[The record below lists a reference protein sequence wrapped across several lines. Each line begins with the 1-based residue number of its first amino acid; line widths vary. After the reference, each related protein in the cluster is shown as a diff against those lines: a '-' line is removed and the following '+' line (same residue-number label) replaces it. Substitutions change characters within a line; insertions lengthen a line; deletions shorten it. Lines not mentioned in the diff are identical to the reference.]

1 MKIKRTRQGFTL
13 IELLCVIAIIGILA
27 ALLLPALSQAKA
39 RAQRIQCVSQLRQAG
54 LAFHAFAHDHNGR
67 FPMQTSTNAGGSF
80 EYVQSASQLTGEFYF
95 NFKHF
100 ETLAGELL
108 TPKVLLCPADDRQ
121 PATTFA
127 VLKNDNLSYF
137 VGVTADF
144 SKPNSILA
152 GDRNITNDWL
162 APASMLQLG
171 ANYYLRW
178 THELHRF
185 KGNLLLADGHVEE
198 PNNPSLRPPGGMQDT
213 TVLAVPSITPNA
225 GPNSGPNN
233 GGGSM
238 GQSTPAESAPSTG
251 SGGGQKAESP
261 QAAMPP
267 KSPESKLSS
276 GYQSTVLVVAAFQSN
291 AAGPNPGP
299 TNAPR
304 PIRPPLPA
312 PESVS
317 NSPPDTWPVA
327 LAQQSAT
334 GAPMI
339 WPFLL
344 LVLLMVMLFGT
355 LEVRRR
361 LRTRGKAL
369 RHLRN
374 AHLSSIHKANRLHID

>member
-1 MKIKRTRQGFTL
+1 MKMNRSRQGFTL

-39 RAQRIQCVSQLRQAG
+39 RARRIQCVSQLREAG

-100 ETLAGELL
+100 ETLAAELT

-121 PATTFA
+121 AATTFA
-127 VLKNDNLSYF
+127 VLKNENLSYF

-144 SKPNSILA
+144 SRPNSILA

-162 APASMLQLG
+162 APTSMLQLG

-178 THELHRF
+178 TYELHRF

-198 PNNPSLRPPGGMQDT
+198 LNSLNLRSRDGTQDT
-213 TVLAVPSITPNA
+213 VVLAVPSIPPNA
-225 GPNSGPNN
+225 GPNSAPHN
-233 GGGSM
+233 GGGTM
-238 GQSTPAESAPSTG
+238 GQSAPAASRPSMESRSGPKNDPS
-251 SGGGQKAESP
+251 
-261 QAAMPP
+261 AAAKSP
-267 KSPESKLSS
+267 KSPETKIAP
-276 GYQSTVLVVAAFQSN
+276 GYQSAVLVAVAFQSN

-299 TNAPR
+299 TNGPR
-304 PIRPPLPA
+304 PVQRPPTT
-312 PESVS
+312 ESVS
-317 NSPPDTWPVA
+317 NYTENTW
-327 LAQQSAT
+327 LAIVTRQST
-334 GAPMI
+334 KGEPMV

-344 LVLLMVMLFGT
+344 LVLLMVILFGT

-361 LRTRGKAL
+361 LRVRGNAL

-374 AHLSSIHKANRLHID
+374 AHLSSIHKGNRLHND

>member
-39 RAQRIQCVSQLRQAG
+39 RAHRIQCVSQLRQAG
-54 LAFHAFAHDHNGR
+54 LAFHAFAHDHNSR
-67 FPMQTSTNAGGSF
+67 FPMQISTNAGGSF

-95 NFKHF
+95 NYKHF
-100 ETLAGELL
+100 ETLAAELT

-127 VLKNDNLSYF
+127 VLKNENLSYF

-144 SKPNSILA
+144 SRPNSILA

-178 THELHRF
+178 TYELHRF

-198 PNNPSLRPPGGMQDT
+198 LNSLNLRSPDGTQDT
-213 TVLAVPSITPNA
+213 VVLAVPSIPPNA
-225 GPNSGPNN
+225 GPNSAPHN
-233 GGGSM
+233 GGGTM
-238 GQSTPAESAPSTG
+238 GQSASAASRPSMESG
-251 SGGGQKAESP
+251 SGPKNDPSAGAKS
-261 QAAMPP
+261 P
-267 KSPESKLSS
+267 KSPETKIAP
-276 GYQSTVLVVAAFQSN
+276 GYQSAVPVAVAFQSN

-299 TNAPR
+299 TNGPR
-304 PIRPPLPA
+304 PIEPPPA
-312 PESVS
+312 TESVS
-317 NSPPDTWPVA
+317 NYNENTW
-327 LAQQSAT
+327 LAIATRQST
-334 GAPMI
+334 TREPMV

-361 LRTRGKAL
+361 LRARGNAM